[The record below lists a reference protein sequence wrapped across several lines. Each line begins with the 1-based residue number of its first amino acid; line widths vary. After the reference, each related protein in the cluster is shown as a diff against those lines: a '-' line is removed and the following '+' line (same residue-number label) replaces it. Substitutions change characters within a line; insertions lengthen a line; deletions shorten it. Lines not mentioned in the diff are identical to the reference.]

1 MSLRIEGSVRMSP
14 TEKLGR
20 DQVFHLLRSPVRTGI
35 IRILGERDLL
45 SFTEL
50 RRTFPEISVGTL
62 YYHLDLLAQIVAQ
75 NSDKKYILTEEGRRV
90 YAEILRSEEA
100 MISVKT
106 SVDSHSG
113 QDSMV
118 STILLSRL
126 FADISL
132 RPLKY
137 VSVPFV
143 IFLGI
148 AFSAWISHSIQVL
161 FFFIPVNSVPTW
173 LTASSAAASLL
184 GVYAIMNG
192 ITLLLFHRREGN
204 LALLVASSLGLIP
217 LMLYPIVLFAASL
230 TIGQAA
236 LARNPLTLA
245 LTTAGQA
252 LSVLLTSVGLSQSKG
267 LKLERAALIALT
279 TVYFNMLILYLVG
292 FVQI

>member
-1 MSLRIEGSVRMSP
+1 MSP

-20 DQVFHLLRSPVRTGI
+20 DQVFHLLRNPVRTGI
-35 IRILGERDLL
+35 IRILGERDQL

-50 RRTFPEISVGTL
+50 RRTFPGISVGTL

-75 NSDKKYILTEEGRRV
+75 NSDKKYMLTEEGRRV

-113 QDSMV
+113 QDFAV

-148 AFSAWISHSIQVL
+148 AFSAWISHSVQIL
-161 FFFIPVNSVPTW
+161 FFFIPANSVPTW
-173 LTASSAAASLL
+173 LTVSSAAASLL
-184 GVYAIMNG
+184 GGYAILNG
-192 ITLLLFHRREGN
+192 ITLLLFHRHEGN
-204 LALLVASSLGLIP
+204 LALLVASSLGLVP
-217 LMLYPIVLFAASL
+217 LMLYPMVLLVASS

-236 LARNPLTLA
+236 LARSPLTLA
-245 LTTAGQA
+245 MTTVAQA
-252 LSVLLTSVGLSQSKG
+252 LSVLLTSVGLSQAKG

-279 TVYFNMLILYLVG
+279 TVYLNMLILYLLG